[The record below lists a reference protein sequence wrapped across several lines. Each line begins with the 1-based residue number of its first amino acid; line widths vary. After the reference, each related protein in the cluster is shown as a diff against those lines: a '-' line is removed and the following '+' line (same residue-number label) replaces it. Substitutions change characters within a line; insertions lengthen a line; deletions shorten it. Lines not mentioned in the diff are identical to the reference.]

1 MANNF
6 VNKFKNNIS
15 AEETLPTEIY
25 YNATKKAIC
34 IELDAANKSSAGVT
48 VGVAVED
55 TGSLGSAIT
64 LNGSGEGITS
74 AANGTFTKSSHGL
87 SVNDRIVFTIAA
99 NAAIASGSSDTNL
112 NSSRYY
118 FVQSVA
124 TNTFTIAESRSATV
138 PIKFSSTGTMS
149 ATGMFDTSNQDTFA
163 FDGAG
168 DNIDFADNSLY
179 DITDAISVFG
189 WIYVTVSKSSPGNQ
203 YLLSNNLYNC
213 S

>member
-55 TGSLGSAIT
+55 TGSLGTAQTSV
-64 LNGSGEGITS
+64 SITS

-87 SVNDRIVFTIAA
+87 SVNDRIVFTISS

-112 NSSRYY
+112 SATRYY

-138 PIKFSSTGTMS
+138 PIKFSSAGTITNYKVV
-149 ATGMFDTSNQDTFA
+149 A
-163 FDGAG
+163 
-168 DNIDFADNSLY
+168 FADVVRGAPIPVGGSLKV
-179 DITDAISVFG
+179 ISGQKLVLEATDRIFAYCSSARNVD
-189 WIYVTVSKSSPGNQ
+189 VVCSMLEDVS
-203 YLLSNNLYNC
+203 
-213 S
+213 

>member
-25 YNATKKAIC
+25 YHASKKAIC

-74 AANGTFTKSSHGL
+74 AANGTFTKTSHGL
-87 SVNDRIVFTIAA
+87 NVNDRVVFTIAA

-138 PIKFSSTGTMS
+138 PIKFSSTGTITNYKVVALADVVRGAPIPVGGSLKVISGQKLVLESTDRIWAYCSS
-149 ATGMFDTSNQDTFA
+149 ARNVDVVCSMLED
-163 FDGAG
+163 
-168 DNIDFADNSLY
+168 
-179 DITDAISVFG
+179 
-189 WIYVTVSKSSPGNQ
+189 VS
-203 YLLSNNLYNC
+203 
-213 S
+213 